1 MKNKCTKFA
10 CAIIIEYFCNI
21 ITKGRLDMKLRT
33 AFIFLSILGASLMGH
48 TQNNRNLFRCN
59 PNDIYSLLN
68 EGLQSQLEHRFD
80 KRQVL
85 DPKSTLLS
93 YEEQLWTDG
102 RFVLSTFYNHK
113 ARVIQAG
120 FNRFMEPTPGM
131 EKPHELTVAGKK
143 AKVKGNSQLYATVEK
158 LGNYTMLVY
167 RNAQGTPLKAYYK
180 ISIDDVNNRTWTI
193 FLHYILDGNYM
204 LSNDENTV
212 FGIKQDFYTGKKY
225 NTDPGIYQFYLH
237 PEDNSIDIEYGE
249 GRVSHGDP
257 SSPKYGKMP
266 GGGGAAAI
274 TQKVERVPTRL
285 IAKIAFLAALV
296 CFLFPFMS
304 VSCDAST
311 AASMAGEKGDYS
323 FEIVYNGYNLIFPS
337 TISEKNIKTGSG
349 FDQREKSSTADSGE
363 NYGSKEGTNPW
374 LIITAICCI
383 AGSVILFLKRG
394 KLFTLIS
401 AGCSLVSLICLII
414 FRANFT
420 SRYISD
426 GKTDL
431 EGLGNYLKVNTKFGY
446 VLCILMVI
454 LALISTLVSY
464 LVEKP
469 KSPQNFY

>member
-1 MKNKCTKFA
+1 MFFNFMYFLANYTFFVLENVLLTFIVFYD
-10 CAIIIEYFCNI
+10 IINTI
-21 ITKGRLDMKLRT
+21 
-33 AFIFLSILGASLMGH
+33 
-48 TQNNRNLFRCN
+48 NLFGGKNMFCTN
-59 PNDIYSLLN
+59 CGKNIPDGSVFCPECGKPTSAQAAQQQMYGQQPIY
-68 EGLQSQLEHRFD
+68 GQPA
-80 KRQVL
+80 V
-85 DPKSTLLS
+85 
-93 YEEQLWTDG
+93 
-102 RFVLSTFYNHK
+102 
-113 ARVIQAG
+113 
-120 FNRFMEPTPGM
+120 
-131 EKPHELTVAGKK
+131 VA
-143 AKVKGNSQLYATVEK
+143 
-158 LGNYTMLVY
+158 
-167 RNAQGTPLKAYYK
+167 P
-180 ISIDDVNNRTWTI
+180 IS
-193 FLHYILDGNYM
+193 
-204 LSNDENTV
+204 
-212 FGIKQDFYTGKKY
+212 
-225 NTDPGIYQFYLH
+225 
-237 PEDNSIDIEYGE
+237 
-249 GRVSHGDP
+249 
-257 SSPKYGKMP
+257 
-266 GGGGAAAI
+266 GGAAAI

-311 AASMAGEKGDYS
+311 AASMAGEEGDYS

-383 AGSVILFLKRG
+383 AGSVILFLKRD